1 MLNYHQRDERERER
15 ERESQIKEKNEFKWK
30 GVKSM
35 MGHDDHGY

>member
-1 MLNYHQRDERERER
+1 MLNYHQRDER